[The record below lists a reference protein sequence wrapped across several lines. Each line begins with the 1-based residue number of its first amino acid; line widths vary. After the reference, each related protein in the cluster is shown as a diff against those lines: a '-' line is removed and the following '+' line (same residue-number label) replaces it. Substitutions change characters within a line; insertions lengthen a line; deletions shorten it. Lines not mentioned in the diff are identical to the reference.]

1 MEKVIIKDKE
11 HLEQI
16 FKQFA
21 ETEGVEFSP
30 DLIIETNSELTIKD
44 LQETCEVI
52 GYENLL
58 LEDSFVE
65 NPKDFCETFYIDLI
79 AIKGFRFGLGVEY
92 VWFFG
97 GKNPDEL
104 SFEKDGTLRI
114 WFD

>member
-1 MEKVIIKDKE
+1 MIKIRIKDKE

-21 ETEGVEFSP
+21 ENEGEEFSL
-30 DLIIETNSELTIKD
+30 DLIVECNSELSLKD
-44 LQETCEVI
+44 LMETCEVI

-65 NPKDFCETFYIDLI
+65 NPRSHCDTFYIDLI
-79 AIKGFRFGLGVEY
+79 GIKGFRFGLGVEWI
-92 VWFFG
+92 WFFG

-104 SFEKDGTLRI
+104 SFENDGTLRV

>member
-1 MEKVIIKDKE
+1 MGKTRIKDKE

-21 ETEGVEFSP
+21 EDEGVELSP
-30 DLIIETNSELTIKD
+30 NLIIEGNSELTIKD

-58 LEDSFVE
+58 LDNDFVK
-65 NPKDFCETFYIDLI
+65 NPRSHCDTFYIDLLG
-79 AIKGFRFGLGVEY
+79 IKGFRFGLGVEW

-97 GKNPDEL
+97 GKIPDEL
-104 SFEKDGTLRI
+104 SLENDGTLRV

>member
-1 MEKVIIKDKE
+1 MEKVRIKDKE

-21 ETEGVEFSP
+21 ENEGVELSP
-30 DLIIETNSELTIKD
+30 DLIIETNSELTIKH

-58 LEDSFVE
+58 LEKEFVDD
-65 NPKDFCETFYIDLI
+65 PQSCCDTFYIDLI
-79 AIKGFRFGLGVEY
+79 GIKGFRFGLEVEW

-97 GKNPDEL
+97 RKTPKEL
-104 SFEKDGTLRI
+104 CFEKDGTLRI

>member
-1 MEKVIIKDKE
+1 MGKTRIKDKE

-16 FKQFA
+16 FKQYA
-21 ETEGVEFSP
+21 EAEDLEFCP
-30 DLIIETNSELTIKD
+30 DLELEGNSGLILKD
-44 LQETCEVI
+44 LMETCEVI

-65 NPKDFCETFYIDLI
+65 NPKDFCDTFYIDLI
-79 AIKGFRFGLGVEY
+79 GINGFRFGLGVEF

-97 GKNPDEL
+97 GKKPDEL
-104 SFEKDGTLRI
+104 SFENDGTLRV

>member
-1 MEKVIIKDKE
+1 MGKIRIKDKE

-21 ETEGVEFSP
+21 ENEEEEFSL
-30 DLIIETNSELTIKD
+30 DLIVEGNSELSLKD
-44 LQETCEVI
+44 LMETCEVI

-65 NPKDFCETFYIDLI
+65 NPRSHCDTFYIDLI
-79 AIKGFRFGLGVEY
+79 GIKGFRFGLGVES

-104 SFEKDGTLRI
+104 SFENDGTLRV